1 MATLV
6 PNFDLAESIG
16 RQVEI
21 DAHTVDELVR
31 EGTRL
36 FGEPFREATQAVAIV
51 VNGRSVNMLRRG
63 KTPLSASDVVH
74 FVKPSAGG

>member
-6 PNFDLAESIG
+6 PNFELAEQIG
-16 RQVEI
+16 RSVEI
-21 DAHTVDELVR
+21 DAHTVDELLR

-36 FGEPFREATQAVAIV
+36 FGEPFRSATKVVAIV
-51 VNGRSVNMLRRG
+51 VNGRSINLLRRG
-63 KTPLSASDVVH
+63 RTPLKADDVVH